1 LLININSVTIIFYRR
16 TDGSLEA
23 LSKVHVDTGMGLERM
38 LAVMYQTSSTY
49 NTDLFIPTFTAI
61 QKVHHLY
68 MLLICCL
75 LYK

>member
-1 LLININSVTIIFYRR
+1 VTIIFYRK

-23 LSKVHVDTGMGLERM
+23 LSKVHVDTGMGLERI
-38 LAVMYQTSSTY
+38 LAVIYQTSSTY

-75 LYK
+75 LYM

>member
-1 LLININSVTIIFYRR
+1 MTIIFYRK

-23 LSKVHVDTGMGLERM
+23 LSKVHVDTGMGLERI
-38 LAVMYQTSSTY
+38 LAVIYQTSSTY

-75 LYK
+75 LYM